1 MIGMRRTR
9 KNHLRTEARRRQTRG
24 LTLIELMVVI
34 SILSILA
41 ALLLPALARAREMA
55 RRTFCNNNMKQIGL
69 VLRMYAD
76 ESGGMYPAGSRNDRY
91 GNVRQLEWLG
101 RQTTRNNFGV
111 NGSGLY
117 PDYLEDFDIFVCPS
131 SSNELQDE
139 LADWYTDL
147 TLVEP
152 YLDPVLTA
160 DPRNLEILPGLLG
173 ERPDPDCLTSQH
185 YIYLPHAVAT
195 EENLLFLFDEY
206 YRLMAV
212 GETAP
217 FLGMEFDVP
226 GGHGPGHRDTFHR
239 IRDGVNRMFIED
251 INRPGM
257 TAVPETR
264 IPLLFDTMSLYG
276 RHVPNH
282 VVPPGGNVLYMDG
295 HVQYMRFPDKK
306 LQPPYTPD
314 LVEWLRANT
323 YNNQVLQNVPPWCS
337 NRLPT
342 TEFAP
347 RYLFYPKDPLYSELY
362 FNY

>member
-1 MIGMRRTR
+1 MMHTIRTAANQPKLAMRRHR
-9 KNHLRTEARRRQTRG
+9 TRG

-69 VLRMYAD
+69 VMRMYAD
-76 ESGGMYPAGSRNDRY
+76 EAGGVYPAGSKNAHY
-91 GNVRQLEWLG
+91 GDIRQLAWLG
-101 RQTTRNNFGV
+101 RQLTRNNYGV
-111 NGSGLY
+111 DGSVIY

-131 SSNELQDE
+131 SAKELEDE

-147 TLVEP
+147 TFVEQ
-152 YLDPVLTA
+152 YVDPVLKA
-160 DPRNLEILPGLLG
+160 DPRNLEILPSLYG

-195 EENLLFLFDEY
+195 EENMLFLFDEY
-206 YRLMAV
+206 YRLMAA
-212 GETAP
+212 GETQH
-217 FLGMEFDVP
+217 FLGMKLTVP
-226 GGHGPGHRDTFHR
+226 GGHGPGNQDTFFR

-251 INRPGM
+251 INRPGL

-264 IPLLFDTMSLYG
+264 IPLLFDSMALYG
-276 RHVPNH
+276 RHLPNH
-282 VVPPGGNVLYMDG
+282 VVPPGGNVLFMDG
-295 HVQYMRFPDKK
+295 HVEYKRFPDKK
-306 LQPPYTPD
+306 LDPPYTPD

-337 NRLPT
+337 NRMPD

-347 RYLFYPKDPLYSELY
+347 RYLFYPKDPLYKDLFFTY
-362 FNY
+362 

>member
-1 MIGMRRTR
+1 MNRFRRVGQR
-9 KNHLRTEARRRQTRG
+9 HPADSAHHCRTRG

-76 ESGGMYPAGSRNDRY
+76 EAGGRFPAGSRNAEY
-91 GNVRQLEWLG
+91 GEIRQLAWLG
-101 RQTTRNNFGV
+101 RQLTRNNFGV
-111 NGSGLY
+111 DGNVLY

-131 SSNELQDE
+131 SSYELDDE

-147 TLVEP
+147 TLVES
-152 YLDPVLTA
+152 YIDPVLKA
-160 DPRNLEILPGLLG
+160 DPRNLDVLPSMMG

-185 YIYLPHAVAT
+185 YIYLPHTVAT
-195 EENLLFLFDEY
+195 EENMLFLFDEY
-206 YRLMAV
+206 YRLMAANV
-212 GETAP
+212 TLP
-217 FLGMEFDVP
+217 FLDFELEIP
-226 GGHGPGHRDTFHR
+226 GGHGPGNRNTFFR
-239 IRDGVNRMFIED
+239 IRDGINRMFIED

-264 IPLLFDTMSLYG
+264 IPLLFDTMALYG
-276 RHVPNH
+276 RYLPNH

-295 HVQYMRFPDKK
+295 HVEYMRFPDKK
-306 LQPPYTPD
+306 LDPPYTPD

-337 NRLPT
+337 NRTPD

-347 RYLFYPKDPLYSELY
+347 RYLFYPNDPLYEDLY
-362 FNY
+362 FTY

>member
-1 MIGMRRTR
+1 MNLLRRAGTSR
-9 KNHLRTEARRRQTRG
+9 RG

-76 ESGGMYPAGSRNDRY
+76 ESGGVFPGGSRNAHFGDI
-91 GNVRQLEWLG
+91 RQLSWP
-101 RQTTRNNFGV
+101 RPQFTRNNFGV
-111 NGSGLY
+111 DGNRLY
-117 PDYLEDFDIFVCPS
+117 PDYLEDFKIFVCPS
-131 SSNELQDE
+131 SSDLLGDE
-139 LADWYTDL
+139 LADWYMDMTF
-147 TLVEP
+147 VEA

-160 DPRNLEILPGLLG
+160 DPRNADVLPSMLG
-173 ERPDPDCLTSQH
+173 QRPDPDCLTSQH

-195 EENLLFLFDEY
+195 EENMLFLFDEY
-206 YRLMAV
+206 YRLMAS
-212 GETAP
+212 GETG
-217 FLGMEFDVP
+217 FLDAEFEVS
-226 GGHGPGHRDTFHR
+226 GGHGPGNQNTFFR
-239 IRDGVNRMFIED
+239 VKDGVNRMFIED
-251 INRPGM
+251 VNRPGL

-264 IPLLFDTMSLYG
+264 IPLLFDVMSVYG
-276 RHVPNH
+276 RHLPNH

-295 HVQYMRFPDKK
+295 HVEYKRFPDKQ

-337 NRLPT
+337 NRLPNT
-342 TEFAP
+342 PFAP
-347 RYLFYPKDPLYSELY
+347 RYLFYPHDPLYEDLY
-362 FNY
+362 FTY